1 MSESDVSSS
10 ASRSGAVGKP
20 PDPCWQF
27 FDKVCEPNA
36 LGELI
41 AQGNNNR
48 LHRRC
53 RGCSKVIK
61 SCTVKAGEDHLLTCQ
76 KAVACFPAVK
86 TVIQRSRAGK
96 GDAKLPALLKRQH
109 EQSTITSAAVPI
121 PKAQEAASINAALLD
136 MLVMCNV
143 PFNAVDSAWF
153 RRFCGTIRPGFT
165 PLCKLDGFFA
175 ACHCLIHSSLIYF
188 LQVLPPCAQLHWTT
202 GMPRFALASR
212 SYCRPSNSHYWQP

>member
-61 SCTVKAGEDHLLTCQ
+61 SCTVKAGENHLLTCQ

-96 GDAKLPALLKRQH
+96 A
-109 EQSTITSAAVPI
+109 I

-202 GMPRFALASR
+202 GMPRLA
-212 SYCRPSNSHYWQP
+212 

>member
-53 RGCSKVIK
+53 CGCSKVIK

-96 GDAKLPALLKRQH
+96 A
-109 EQSTITSAAVPI
+109 I

-175 ACHCLIHSSLIYF
+175 ACCCLIHSSLIYF

-202 GMPRFALASR
+202 GMPRLA
-212 SYCRPSNSHYWQP
+212 